1 MLLSNTDILI
11 RILIA
16 FFVGVLMGEERNFR
30 QKPAGTSTHT
40 LVCLA
45 STLVTIIS
53 AYGFGDFAGTYTMD
67 PARLV
72 TGIITGVGFIG
83 AGIIWKESGNSN
95 GKIQGITTAANIFLV
110 ACLGIAIGLGHFFL
124 AGITAGL
131 AILILEVSIWRKIY
145 HKKKTPKKPGEI
157 FMDEN
162 TPQEPSTPWEEI
174 DS

>member
-1 MLLSNTDILI
+1 MILSNTDILI
-11 RILIA
+11 RMLVA
-16 FFVGVLMGEERNFR
+16 FFVGILMGEERNFR

-124 AGITAGL
+124 AGITAAL
-131 AILILEVSIWRKIY
+131 AILILEVSIWRKIS
-145 HKKKTPKKPGEI
+145 HKKKFPEETALNLTEDNAQKETASG
-157 FMDEN
+157 
-162 TPQEPSTPWEEI
+162 WEET
-174 DS
+174 D